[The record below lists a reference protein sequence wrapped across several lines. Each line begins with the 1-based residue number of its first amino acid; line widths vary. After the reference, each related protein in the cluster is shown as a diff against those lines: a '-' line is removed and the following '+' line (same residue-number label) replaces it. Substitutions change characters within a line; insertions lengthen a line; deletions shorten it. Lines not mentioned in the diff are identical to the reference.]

1 MVLIFINIVLECTQT
16 MQSDHIWVTDC
27 LWFVDDEI
35 LYIAGI
41 ASEPKVNV
49 KIPFYAVFS
58 FTADIW
64 NIPT

>member
-1 MVLIFINIVLECTQT
+1 